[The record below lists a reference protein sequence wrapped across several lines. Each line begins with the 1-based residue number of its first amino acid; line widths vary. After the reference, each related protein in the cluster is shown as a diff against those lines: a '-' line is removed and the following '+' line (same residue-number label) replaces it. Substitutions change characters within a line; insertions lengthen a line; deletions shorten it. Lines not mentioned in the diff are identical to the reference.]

1 MNRELTCILC
11 PRGCQLTVSGAKED
25 LQVTGNGCKN
35 GVRYGISECL
45 NPVRTVTSVL
55 RISNRCDTMVSV
67 KTSVPVRKQ
76 DMLYVMSIL
85 KNTEIA
91 APVKSGDVLISNV
104 CGADILATKTID

>member
-11 PRGCQLTVSGAKED
+11 PRGCQLTVTGEKAD
-25 LQVTGNGCKN
+25 LKVTGNSCKN
-35 GVRYGISECL
+35 GIHYGISECL

-85 KNTEIA
+85 KNTEIT